1 MAEAEK
7 TESSSCCSSKTDVGD
22 CLAFAQWNKYAPLSP
37 LTHSNCYV
45 ARAWEFEKRRGDAI
59 RLTDGCSEQTD
70 RELVSSSHEFDAVER
85 EESAEMIGSSPGDEN
100 RAVDKV
106 IQRERLVDKI
116 PRDKRGELCY
126 LRAVGEEQVDDGS

>member
-1 MAEAEK
+1 MPNDEGREDR
-7 TESSSCCSSKTDVGD
+7 ELEHV
-22 CLAFAQWNKYAPLSP
+22 APPKQMSTIAWLSHNGINMRLSP
-37 LTHSNCYV
+37 LSLTSNRYV

-59 RLTDGCSEQTD
+59 RLTDGYSEQTD

-106 IQRERLVDKI
+106 V
-116 PRDKRGELCY
+116 
-126 LRAVGEEQVDDGS
+126 